1 MTIMAATPDID
12 AVRALEKRL
21 AVAASWGVFA
31 SFGVA
36 FVLCGFSAAQWG
48 PGLLGYALLV
58 AGFVSHVTVNRAFH
72 IGFSGGEIA
81 LGLVLFGISAL
92 SFIGSWLF
100 DPHFGRVNLG
110 LGLAGFAALTICA
123 VGYLIVAYGLRGS
136 YELIH
141 SLRGR
146 SERAA

>member
-1 MTIMAATPDID
+1 MDAIPDID
-12 AVRALEKRL
+12 ALRPLEKRL

-31 SFGVA
+31 SFGMA

-48 PGLLGYALLV
+48 LGLLGYALLV
-58 AGFVSHVTVNRAFH
+58 AGFVSHVCINRGFH
-72 IGFSGGEIA
+72 TGFSDGEIA

-92 SFIGSWLF
+92 SFIGSWCF
-100 DPHFGRVNLG
+100 DPSFGRVSLG
-110 LGLAGFAALTICA
+110 LGVAGFAALTACL

-136 YELIH
+136 YALIH

-146 SERAA
+146 NKAAV